1 MSTDRQAAMRAKNRQ
16 LRLSLFPTVAE
27 ETLWVRTTKK
37 GFTTIPRAMP
47 MVMVMMDELSPK
59 KPVSGAYLS
68 LWCRAWDD
76 PLVSIGSRMLEVA
89 LEAGFTGQRAVN
101 SLTSRLAVLE
111 RLHFVKFA
119 PGAGGDYSFGLIF
132 NPYLVL
138 KSHRQKLSK
147 SNWNALLSRLNEIGA
162 DDLVEPAAVV

>member
-1 MSTDRQAAMRAKNRQ
+1 MKAKNRQ
-16 LRLSLFPTVAE
+16 LRTSLFPTDQDE
-27 ETLWVRTTKK
+27 KLWVRATKK
-37 GFTTIPRAMP
+37 GFTTLPRAIP
-47 MVMVMMDELSPK
+47 MILVMMDELSPK
-59 KPVSGAYLS
+59 KPISSAYLA

-101 SLTSRLAVLE
+101 SLTSRLAILE

-119 PGAGGDYSFGLIF
+119 PGAGGDYSFGLIY

-138 KSHRQKLSK
+138 KTHRNKLSK
-147 SNWNALLSRLNEIGA
+147 SNWNALLSRMNEIGA
-162 DDLVEPAAVV
+162 DDLAEPPTASI